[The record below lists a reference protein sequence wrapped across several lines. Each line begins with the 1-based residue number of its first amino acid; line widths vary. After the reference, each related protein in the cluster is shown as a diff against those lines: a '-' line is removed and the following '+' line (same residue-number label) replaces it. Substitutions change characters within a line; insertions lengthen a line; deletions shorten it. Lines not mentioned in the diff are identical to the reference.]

1 MENAKRLPRVMAL
14 PLLNPTIDSLLKD
27 RVELVPW
34 DTANLS
40 IDGIYC
46 YGHRVVDASLM
57 DRFPDLRVISN
68 HGVGVD
74 HIDLKAAK
82 DRGIPVGNTPSVLDG
97 AVADMAFALLL
108 AAARRLT
115 EGDRY
120 ARRPDVIAFATGER
134 HGRDVHGATIGIIG
148 MGNIGMQIAKRAR
161 GFDMKILYH
170 NRSPRPTMG
179 HDVDARWVCLDEL
192 LSESDFVVLMVP
204 LTEATRNMIGRRE
217 LALMKPTASLIN
229 IARGG
234 VVDTAA
240 LTETMLAG
248 KIFAAAL
255 DVTEPEPLPRD
266 HPLLQLEN
274 VTLTPH
280 LGSAT
285 VQTRRKMAELS
296 VENLFAGL
304 EGKPLVCRIV

>member
-1 MENAKRLPRVMAL
+1 MENPKRLPRVMAL

-27 RVELVPW
+27 RVELIAW
-34 DTANLS
+34 DQATLP

-46 YGHRVVDASLM
+46 YGHRKVDAGLM
-57 DRFPDLRVISN
+57 DRFPGLRVISN

-74 HIDLKAAK
+74 HIDLNAAQE
-82 DRGIPVGNTPSVLDG
+82 RGIPVGNTPSVLDG

-108 AAARRLT
+108 AAARRLA

-120 ARRPDVIAFATGER
+120 ARRPDVVAFATGER
-134 HGRDVHGATIGIIG
+134 HGRDVHGSTIGIIG
-148 MGNIGMQIAKRAR
+148 LGNIGMQIAKRAS
-161 GFDMKILYH
+161 GFDMRILYH
-170 NRSPRPTMG
+170 NRKPRTAMQHG
-179 HDVDARWVCLDEL
+179 VDAEWVRLDSL
-192 LSESDFVVLMVP
+192 LSESDFVVLIVP
-204 LTEATRNMIGRRE
+204 LTNATRNMIGPRE

-240 LTETMLAG
+240 LTETMLA
-248 KIFAAAL
+248 KRIFAAAL

-285 VQTRRKMAELS
+285 VQTRRRMAELS
-296 VENLFAGL
+296 VENLLAGL
-304 EGKPLVCRIV
+304 DGKPLIYRIA